1 MEILTIIFLILLL
14 VVVILIVLYLMTK
27 RELDELKKINEKLRF
42 DYRSKVVKHGKN
54 WENFV
59 PFMPD
64 FEKIANKDNFVFLG
78 MPIDGISFD
87 DDNIKFIEI
96 KTGTSQ
102 LNQKQRKIRDMVRD
116 KKVKWH
122 ELRY

>member
-1 MEILTIIFLILLL
+1 MDSLILLL
-14 VVVILIVLYLMTK
+14 FLIILILVVLYLLTRK
-27 RELDELKKINEKLRF
+27 ELSKLKKANEKLQF

-64 FEKIANKDNFVFLG
+64 FEKVANKDNFVFLG
-78 MPIDGISFD
+78 MPIDGVAFD
-87 DDNIKFIEI
+87 EDNIKFIEI
-96 KTGTSQ
+96 KTGDSQ
-102 LNQKQRKIRDMVRD
+102 LSKKQKNIKKMVED
-116 KKVKWH
+116 KKIKWF